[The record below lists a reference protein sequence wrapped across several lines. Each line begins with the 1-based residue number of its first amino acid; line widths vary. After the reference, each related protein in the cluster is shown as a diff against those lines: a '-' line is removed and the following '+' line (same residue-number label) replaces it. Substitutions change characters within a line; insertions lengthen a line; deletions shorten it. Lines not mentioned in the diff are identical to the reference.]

1 MSEPLKRSQ
10 AQEKRVAKMTGGS
23 TNAGSGNGWKR
34 KGDVRAGGREGVL
47 IEMKR
52 TDKKQITLKLDDLEK
67 IRREAYAEGRS
78 PVMHIEIGKRRWVLI
93 PEEDW
98 NYED

>member
-1 MSEPLKRSQ
+1 
-10 AQEKRVAKMTGGS
+10 MTGGS

-34 KGDVRAGGREGVL
+34 KADVRAGGRDGVL

-67 IRREAYAEGRS
+67 VRREAYEDGRT

-98 NYED
+98 EHGGD